1 MMHGSHAVKEAVS
14 TKWLLFLAVFVVT
27 LFFQVS
33 ANAVTVSSQPSSV
46 TVNEGQPVT
55 FKIVASSTNGSTIRY
70 TWYRNN
76 VVITGA
82 TSSTY
87 AITSTKTSDA
97 GTFRCVVKDSA
108 STYKCRSFS
117 LKVTASTLPVSIT
130 QQPSNAMV
138 NEGSSTSM
146 SVTASGSGTLTYQ
159 WYFNGQAITGATS
172 SMLSFASAS
181 LANAGNYYAVVRNAS
196 SSATSTTAT
205 LSVLSI
211 PKTWSARLIW
221 TQPTVR
227 EDGSALASS
236 DIASY
241 LVYYASSSTGS
252 MTLLGSTSAS
262 TLNYLVSSLASGTHY
277 FAVRTRD
284 LAGMESAFS
293 TRQSLTF

>member
-1 MMHGSHAVKEAVS
+1 MMHGSQAAKEAVS
-14 TKWLLFLAVFVVT
+14 TKWLLFLAAFVVT

-46 TVNEGQPVT
+46 TVKAGQSVT
-55 FKIVASSTNGSTIRY
+55 FKLVASSSNGSTIRY
-70 TWYRNN
+70 TWYKNN
-76 VVITGA
+76 VVISGA
-82 TSSTY
+82 ASSTY
-87 AITSTKTSDA
+87 TIASAKTSDA
-97 GTFRCVVKDSA
+97 GTYRCIVKDSA

-117 LKVTASTLPVSIT
+117 LKVTESTLPVSIT
-130 QQPSNAMV
+130 QQPSSAIV

-146 SVTASGSGTLTYQ
+146 SVTATGSGTLTYQ

-172 SMLSFASAS
+172 SVLSFASTS
-181 LANAGNYYAVVRNAS
+181 MANAGTYYAVVRSAS

-211 PKTWSARLIW
+211 PKTWSARLTW

-227 EDGSALASS
+227 EDGTALAST

-252 MTLLGSTSAS
+252 MTLLGSTSAT
-262 TLNYLVSSLASGTHY
+262 TLSYLVSSLAAGTHY

-284 LAGMESAFS
+284 IAGMESALS
-293 TRQSLTF
+293 TRQSLSF